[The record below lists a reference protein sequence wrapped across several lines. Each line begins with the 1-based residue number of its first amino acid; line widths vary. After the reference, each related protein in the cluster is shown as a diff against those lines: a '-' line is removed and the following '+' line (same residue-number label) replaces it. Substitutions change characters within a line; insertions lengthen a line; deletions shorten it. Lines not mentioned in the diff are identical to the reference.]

1 MLHLSI
7 VLAFTLSQTARPPMD
22 KDTVLRNASSNGWTV
37 YEIETRS
44 TPPIDGFDLRQGI
57 ALSRKKGV
65 LLPGEAKK
73 VLKALQSMFA
83 QAQVKPGAFHPNL
96 LLRFRSTAGLHDVL
110 IEERNRLF
118 AMSKANST
126 YLGTPYQPG
135 ANSIAWRQLIS
146 ATH

>member
-7 VLAFTLSQTARPPMD
+7 VLALALSQATHPPMH
-22 KDTVLRNASSNGWTV
+22 KSAVLRNASANGWTV
-37 YEIETRS
+37 YEIETQS
-44 TPPIDGFDLRQGI
+44 TPPIGGFELRQGI
-57 ALSRKKGV
+57 ALSRKKRV
-65 LLPGEAKK
+65 LLPAEAKK

-110 IEERNRLF
+110 IDERNRLF

-126 YLGTPYQPG
+126 YLGTPYQQG
-135 ANSIAWRQLIS
+135 ANSVAWRQLIS